1 MRIKIERMEVVV
13 PRVEQQAQA
22 LNTAKTVRQTL
33 ERRLEGTGAGGAKKD
48 K

>member
-13 PRVEQQAQA
+13 PRAEQQAQA
-22 LNTAKTVRQTL
+22 LHTAKTVRQEL
-33 ERRLEGTGAGGAKKD
+33 EKRLGGPGPGGAKKD